1 MAEGKKVL
9 EIIKELQDRDD
20 LTQKE
25 QEKEMKDKLLGM
37 NKKEFLASMEGTANA
52 VRGLDTANTKV
63 IVGAM
68 NTLGIDVTEKQE
80 DRARDQTKLLV
91 EAAFLADRNALAKQ
105 KEDAKGIDKLALGF
119 KEGWMNASQKIVTGF
134 FDVQDYI
141 DKQTDFD
148 SLKSAFSQDF
158 SVLTMAFQEIGNMPG
173 MKTIVAS
180 LKYLA
185 GWAAKLVWPTM
196 LGMWTGFKKWVF
208 KRAEERIAGRAWKK
222 WQGSR
227 VPLCS
232 RWI

>member
-158 SVLTMAFQEIGNMPG
+158 SVLTMAFQEIENMPG
-173 MKTIVAS
+173 MKT
-180 LKYLA
+180 
-185 GWAAKLVWPTM
+185 
-196 LGMWTGFKKWVF
+196 
-208 KRAEERIAGRAWKK
+208 
-222 WQGSR
+222 
-227 VPLCS
+227 
-232 RWI
+232 